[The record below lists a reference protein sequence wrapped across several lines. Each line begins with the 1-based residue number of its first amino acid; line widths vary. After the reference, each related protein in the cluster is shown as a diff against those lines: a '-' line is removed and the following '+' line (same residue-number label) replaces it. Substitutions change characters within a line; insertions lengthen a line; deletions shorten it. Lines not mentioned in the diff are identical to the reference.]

1 MNITVFWDVMT
12 PVKKGNEEKG
22 EEIN

>member
-1 MNITVFWDVMT
+1 MNITVFWDVMA